1 MIYNHFVLRK
11 ELLFMEL
18 IKKNLGTWIKAAIIL
33 TIGILFIIMGATKSA
48 EAASDANTAINVVIG
63 IVLLVV
69 GALALV
75 LAIVAAALAKKGF
88 LAVAVPGA
96 LAIALGISI
105 LVEKYASGLAV
116 LVLVIVPYLLIAI
129 GALILADAIF
139 RLVLSAKAKTVKE
152 TLFAIIIAMIVG
164 AAILVAGIL
173 SVRGLV
179 IPFNA
184 QLIIFGIVLVIV
196 ALLQILFTFVKGPE
210 AVVTIVGV
218 KSASKEDK

>member
-1 MIYNHFVLRK
+1 M
-11 ELLFMEL
+11 
-18 IKKNLGTWIKAAIIL
+18 
-33 TIGILFIIMGATKSA
+33 
-48 EAASDANTAINVVIG
+48 
-63 IVLLVV
+63 
-69 GALALV
+69 LV
-75 LAIVAAALAKKGF
+75 LK
-88 LAVAVPGA
+88 
-96 LAIALGISI
+96 
-105 LVEKYASGLAV
+105 
-116 LVLVIVPYLLIAI
+116 IVPYLLIAI

-139 RLVLSAKAKTVKE
+139 RLVLSIKAKTVKE

-196 ALLQILFTFVKGPE
+196 ACLQVLFTFVKGPE

>member
-1 MIYNHFVLRK
+1 
-11 ELLFMEL
+11 MEL
-18 IKKNLGTWIKAAIIL
+18 IKKNLGTWIKAAVIL
-33 TIGILFIIMGATKSA
+33 TIGILFIIMGATNDIGT
-48 EAASDANTAINVVIG
+48 ASNADTAINVIIG
-63 IVLLVV
+63 IVLLIV

-96 LAIALGISI
+96 LALALGISI

-139 RLVLSAKAKTVKE
+139 RLVLSAKAKTVKD
-152 TLFAIIIAMIVG
+152 TLFAIIIAMVIGV
-164 AAILVAGIL
+164 AILVAGIL
-173 SVRGLV
+173 SVRAIV

-184 QLIIFGIVLVIV
+184 QLIIFGIVIAIV
-196 ALLQILFTFVKGPE
+196 ALLQVLFTFVKGPE

-218 KSASKEDK
+218 KSASKEDKE